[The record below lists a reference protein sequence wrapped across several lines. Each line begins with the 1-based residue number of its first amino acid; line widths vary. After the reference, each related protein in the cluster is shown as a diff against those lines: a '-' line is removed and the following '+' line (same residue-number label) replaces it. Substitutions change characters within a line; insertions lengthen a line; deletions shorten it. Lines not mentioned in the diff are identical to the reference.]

1 MPFSI
6 IVPRFVIDESWRFT
20 RKIKMGHRNDGS
32 DGNAEQQLVG
42 VIGQNMVNLALCKP
56 LMEHDT
62 GFDGGVDFE
71 AFGMRFDVKTMGRTS
86 EPKPS
91 YVNNLLRSQIKFNC
105 DAYLFLSFNKTN
117 SELTFCGWITKE
129 SFLYRATVYHKDTVR
144 ERSDGSSFK
153 LKADT
158 FEIKNRQLNQDF
170 ANWPELVASWHNYAT
185 ELL

>member
-1 MPFSI
+1 
-6 IVPRFVIDESWRFT
+6 
-20 RKIKMGHRNDGS
+20 
-32 DGNAEQQLVG
+32 
-42 VIGQNMVNLALCKP
+42 
-56 LMEHDT
+56 
-62 GFDGGVDFE
+62 
-71 AFGMRFDVKTMGRTS
+71 
-86 EPKPS
+86 
-91 YVNNLLRSQIKFNC
+91 
-105 DAYLFLSFNKTN
+105 LSFNKTN

-158 FEIKNRQLNQDF
+158 FEIENRQLNQDF